1 MADMLSGGLIE
12 RINRRLA
19 DDWRRTG
26 EGDWQRT
33 PPEHRAKHD
42 NPSIIGS
49 LLQSI
54 VDSPLVSPPPS
65 EPLKPLAPL
74 KEKDIAKIEAS
85 LRFRLPEALRTL
97 YLRIADGN
105 FGPYF
110 GIRRL
115 SNWAKDYLK
124 LRADLR
130 EERGHEWPE
139 ALLPLVFLNGRR
151 VCLDR
156 HSGEVVFWDRPAK
169 RCSVKKWEA
178 SFVHH
183 AASLEEWL
191 ERWVDTP
198 TLCEGGPAGGWT
210 PPEAEVQRRAGIAEQ
225 REKRQAAV
233 AERAATIDFG
243 HHPPIDEVLLQRI
256 CERAG
261 DPQRRSGLADMMA
274 QSEPVELDA
283 MARQVEANDYLDDRV
298 KAQLGGMARHAG
310 LLSKMLGMAGLRV
323 ARMGGAGF
331 VMGFAGADGKLG
343 RPATQ
348 AAIEQAE
355 KALGFALPAPLRQLY
370 DLADGGFGPGPAGLM
385 PLSRTAKL
393 YRQYTG
399 KPQGPNDEPW
409 PARLLPIAEDDPA
422 VYCFDLSDGSIVI
435 HDVQEM
441 DHLGHGQ
448 WARSFRRQAPSLSHW
463 LDHWLGTPT
472 YAEETAG
479 MMRDIKARD
488 AARGLSPVTGYPM
501 QFDDPAQ
508 QAEGEI
514 AFLADADSLRSDFGL
529 PETGWEDE
537 IRRLHGLR

>member
-1 MADMLSGGLIE
+1 MADTLSDGLIE
-12 RINRRLA
+12 RIRRRLA

-33 PPEHRAKHD
+33 PPERRARQD
-42 NPSIIGS
+42 NPSIVGT

-54 VDSPLVSPPPS
+54 VDSALLSPPG

-74 KEKDIAKIEAS
+74 KDKDVAKAEAS
-85 LRFRLPEALRTL
+85 LGFRLPEALRKL
-97 YLRIADGN
+97 YLEIADGN

-115 SNWAKDYLK
+115 SNWAKDYQK

-130 EERGHEWPE
+130 AERGHEWPE

-156 HSGEVVFWDRPAK
+156 HSGEVIFWDRPAK
-169 RCSVKKWEA
+169 RCSVKKWEE
-178 SFVHH
+178 SFVAH

-198 TLCEGGPAGGWT
+198 TVCEGGPAGGWT
-210 PPEAEVQRRAGIAEQ
+210 PPESEVRRRAEVAEQ
-225 REKRQAAV
+225 REKKQAAA
-233 AERAATIDFG
+233 AERAARIEFG
-243 HHPPIDEVLLQRI
+243 EHAPIDEILLQRI

-261 DPQRRSGLADMMA
+261 DPQRRSGLAGMMA
-274 QSEPVELDA
+274 QSTPVDLDA
-283 MARQVEANDYLDDRV
+283 MARQVEENDFLDEQV
-298 KAQLGGMARHAG
+298 KAQLGGMARHTG
-310 LLSKMLGMAGLRV
+310 FLSRMLGMAGLRV
-323 ARMGGAGF
+323 ASVGPGF
-331 VMGFAGADGKLG
+331 VMGFEGADGKLG
-343 RPATQ
+343 RPATR

-355 KALGFALPAPLRQLY
+355 RALGFPLPEPLRQLY
-370 DLADGGFGPGPAGLM
+370 DLADGGFGPGPSGLM
-385 PLSRTAKL
+385 PLSRMAKL

-422 VYCFDLSDGSIVI
+422 VYCFDLSDGSIFV

-448 WARSFRRQAPSLSHW
+448 WARSFRREAPSLSSW

-472 YAEETAG
+472 VAEETAG
-479 MMRDIKARD
+479 MMREIQARD
-488 AARGLSPVTGYPM
+488 AARPPSPVTGFPM
-501 QFDDPAQ
+501 QLDDPAQ
-508 QAEGEI
+508 QAEAEI
-514 AFLADADSLRSDFGL
+514 VFLAHAESLRADFGL

-537 IRRLHGLR
+537 VRRRHGLG